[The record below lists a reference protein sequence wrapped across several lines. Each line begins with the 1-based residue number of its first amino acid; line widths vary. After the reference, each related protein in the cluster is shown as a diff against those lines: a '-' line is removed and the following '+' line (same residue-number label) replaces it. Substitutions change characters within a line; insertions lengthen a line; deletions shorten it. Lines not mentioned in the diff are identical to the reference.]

1 MASVEQLGK
10 FPEGK
15 ILLISP
21 VASVSEIFPVS
32 FNDYII
38 QTVTLAKLIF
48 MQYAGTS
55 FGNFSPHTHYTTNST
70 LQHIMLIARVHG
82 SMTLCVAKGFMY

>member
-21 VASVSEIFPVS
+21 VASVSENFPVS

-38 QTVTLAKLIF
+38 QTVTL
-48 MQYAGTS
+48 
-55 FGNFSPHTHYTTNST
+55 
-70 LQHIMLIARVHG
+70 QHIMLIAMVHG
-82 SMTLCVAKGFMY
+82 SMTLYVAKGFMY